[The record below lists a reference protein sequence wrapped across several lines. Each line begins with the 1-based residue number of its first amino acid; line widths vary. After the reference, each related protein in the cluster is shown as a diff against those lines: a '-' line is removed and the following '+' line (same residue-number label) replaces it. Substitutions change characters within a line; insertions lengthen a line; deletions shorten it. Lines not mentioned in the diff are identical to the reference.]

1 MTPNKLNPILKNY
14 EQLNIRYDPDQ
25 GSLWCYMNPQPRPC
39 ITPTLLSELK
49 QLQQSIFDSFES
61 PQFSALYPINYIIT
75 ASQVPNTFNL
85 GGDLNL
91 FAEYI
96 LNKDRDHL
104 LQYATSCIDILYN
117 NAVNMHRPL
126 TTISLVEGS
135 ALGGGF
141 EAALS
146 SNILIA
152 ERSAELGLPEILFN
166 LFPGMGAYSLLARR
180 IGIVEAER
188 MITSGK
194 VYRADELYEI
204 GVVDVLAEDGEGKQT
219 VSQYIKQHSRSSN
232 GLRAINAARQRFSPI
247 SYDELLDITKI
258 WVEAALNLTKREI
271 RIMERLVFAQDRRRK
286 KTATDSGR
294 NRVLRTKQDRRV
306 LNAVKLPFIDNQGL
320 SIKHDRR
327 KASDRRSTSEVQ
339 NKKEDVNTETI

>member
-1 MTPNKLNPILKNY
+1 MQNKLNPIFKNY
-14 EQLNIRYDPDQ
+14 EQLTIRYDPAQ
-25 GSLWCYMNPQPRPC
+25 ASLWYYMYPHPRPC
-39 ITPTLLSELK
+39 FTPTLLSEIK

-61 PQFSALYPINYIIT
+61 SQFTDLYPINYVVL
-75 ASQVPNTFNL
+75 ASQVPGTFNL

-91 FAEYI
+91 FAKYI

-104 LQYATSCIDILYN
+104 LHYATACIDVLYN
-117 NAVNMHRPL
+117 NAVNMRQPL

-146 SNILIA
+146 GNIIIA

-204 GVVDVLAEDGEGKQT
+204 GVIDVLAEDGEGKKA
-219 VSQYIKQHSRSSN
+219 VNQYIKRHSRSSN

-247 SYDELLDITKI
+247 TYEELLDIAKI
-258 WVEAALNLTKREI
+258 WVDAALNLTKREI
-271 RIMERLVFAQDRRRK
+271 RIMERLVSAQDRRCN
-286 KTATDSGR
+286 KTVTDSGR
-294 NRVLRTKQDRRV
+294 NRILRTKQDRRI
-306 LNAVKLPFIDNQGL
+306 LNAVKLPFIDQQGNI
-320 SIKHDRR
+320 IKYDRR
-327 KASDRRSTSEVQ
+327 NTNDRRMVPEIQDKQDDLKPVIS
-339 NKKEDVNTETI
+339 

>member
-1 MTPNKLNPILKNY
+1 MPNKLNYVFKNY
-14 EQLNIRYDPDQ
+14 EQLTIRYDPEQ
-25 GSLWCYMNPQPRPC
+25 ASLWYYMNPYPRPC
-39 ITPTLLSELK
+39 FTPTLLSEIK
-49 QLQQSIFDSFES
+49 HLQQSIFDSFES
-61 PQFSALYPINYIIT
+61 SQFSELYPINYVVL
-75 ASQVPNTFNL
+75 ASQVPGTFNL

-91 FAEYI
+91 FAKHI

-104 LQYATSCIDILYN
+104 LHYATACVDVLYN

-146 SNILIA
+146 SNIIIA

-180 IGIVEAER
+180 IGIVEAEK

-194 VYRADELYEI
+194 TYSANALYEM
-204 GVVDVLAEDGEGKQT
+204 GVVDVLAEDGKGKIT
-219 VSQYIKQHSRSSN
+219 VDQYIKQHARSSN

-247 SYDELLDITKI
+247 TYEELLDITKI
-258 WVEAALNLTKREI
+258 WVDAALNLTKREI
-271 RIMERLVFAQDRRRK
+271 RIMERLVSAQDRRRNK
-286 KTATDSGR
+286 NVTDSGHT
-294 NRVLRTKQDRRV
+294 RVLRTKQDRRIF
-306 LNAVKLPFIDNQGL
+306 NAIKLPFIDNQGNT
-320 SIKHDRR
+320 IEHDRR
-327 KASDRRSTSEVQ
+327 IANDRRIDSKTT
-339 NKKEDVNTETI
+339 NKQEELSPEAN

>member
-1 MTPNKLNPILKNY
+1 MPNILNPIFKNY
-14 EQLNIRYDPDQ
+14 EQLTIRYDPNLS
-25 GSLWCYMNPQPRPC
+25 SLWYYMNPHPRPC
-39 ITPTLLSELK
+39 FTPGLLSEIK

-61 PQFSALYPINYIIT
+61 PQFSQQYPIDYVVL
-75 ASQVPNTFNL
+75 ASQVPGTFNL

-91 FAEYI
+91 FAKHI
-96 LNKDRDHL
+96 LNQDRDHL
-104 LQYATSCIDILYN
+104 LHYATACIDVLYN

-146 SNILIA
+146 SNIIIA

-194 VYRADELYEI
+194 IYRADDLYEM
-204 GVVDVLAEDGEGKQT
+204 GVVDVLTEDGEGKQA
-219 VSQYIKQHSRSSN
+219 VNKYIKQHSRSSN

-247 SYDELLDITKI
+247 TYEELMDITKI
-258 WVEAALNLTKREI
+258 WVDAALNLTKREI
-271 RIMERLVFAQDRRRK
+271 RIMERLVSAQDRRRG
-286 KTATDSGR
+286 KTVIDNDR
-294 NRVLRTKQDRRV
+294 PRVLRTKQDRRIT
-306 LNAVKLPFIDNQGL
+306 NAVKLPFIDDKGKM
-320 SIKHDRR
+320 IEHDRR
-327 KASDRRSTSEVQ
+327 KANDRRTGSVT
-339 NKKEDVNTETI
+339 